1 MNVNAMAA
9 SQFIGPFLDTVQK
22 WESTMHTISEVLE
35 LWLQLQ
41 KRWLYLEGIFVGGDI
56 RMQLPEEAKRFDD
69 IDKSFKKIMN
79 DTSKR
84 LNVLECCTIKGS
96 RHPFP
101 ISPLKVPGPRRRSV
115 KVDFLVGRS
124 ARRVRVDDKRVG
136 QVSEI
141 VDGLLE
147 QQTSGVPPIHLPQ
160 RRRAVEHPRQRHT
173 DRDPR
178 ARGQDVRQF
187 GQIQVRVERDGA
199 RDSDGVDLGRGGGDG
214 VQERGVGRREYRG
227 VDGARVGGDEEVES
241 VPHQESGVQLRKGEE
256 RHTRRRHVSLPFLC
270 LGEEA
275 KNGMDA
281 RFSREHGPL
290 R

>member
-1 MNVNAMAA
+1 M
-9 SQFIGPFLDTVQK
+9 
-22 WESTMHTISEVLE
+22 
-35 LWLQLQ
+35 
-41 KRWLYLEGIFVGGDI
+41 
-56 RMQLPEEAKRFDD
+56 
-69 IDKSFKKIMN
+69 
-79 DTSKR
+79 
-84 LNVLECCTIKGS
+84 
-96 RHPFP
+96 
-101 ISPLKVPGPRRRSV
+101 
-115 KVDFLVGRS
+115 KVDVLVGRS

-147 QQTSGVPPIHLPQ
+147 QQTSGVPPIHVPQ

-199 RDSDGVDLGRGGGDG
+199 RDSDGVDLRRGGGDG

-241 VPHQESGVQLRKGEE
+241 VPHQEGGLQLRKGEE
-256 RHTRRRHVSLPFLC
+256 WNTRRRHVSLPFLC